1 LEGKFCTIFFIDTPS
16 KIESSEL
23 TDDAFERL
31 CLGLFMAL
39 MDMSIISTALYTI
52 SVDFKNYRQTIWAA
66 LSYILADIGCAV
78 FFTRLA
84 DVFGR
89 RQILLT
95 SFFFFTCFSLACGFS
110 QTVEQLILFRTLQ
123 GIGGTGLYSLAMV
136 ICPEIA
142 PPKYLHLVVGLLGF
156 TIAVAGVMG
165 PVLGGVI
172 TGTTTWRWIF
182 WLK

>member
-1 LEGKFCTIFFIDTPS
+1 MLIYLGFN
-16 KIESSEL
+16 
-23 TDDAFERL
+23 RL

-52 SVDFKNYRQTIWAA
+52 SYDFQNYGLTIWAA

-78 FFTRLA
+78 FFTRLS

-89 RQILLT
+89 RQMVLA
-95 SFFFFTCFSLACGFS
+95 SFFFFTCFSLGCGFAR
-110 QTVEQLILFRTLQ
+110 TVEQLILFRALQ
-123 GIGGTGLYSLAMV
+123 GVGGTGLYSLCMV
-136 ICPEIA
+136 VCPEIS
-142 PPKYLHLVVGLLGF
+142 PPRFLPAVVSLLGF
-156 TIAVAGVMG
+156 TVAVAGVCG